1 MPWRATLGAAGLT
14 GVLVLLWLTRRAEP
28 QRAQEEDEEKELKEA
43 EKERCESEKIEEKDE
58 KDEIEREGRASPRI
72 LHIELNLIV
81 MLLYLLVRASA
92 LVGQISDE
100 QAKSGILPGEQVVWN
115 FQKLLRCILIVLC
128 GTCTYL
134 QDLDLSKDW
143 PNLVF
148 QRFRQELWLLGEDED
163 SAGVAQRRRWM
174 LLLVVLSRAVLGTVR
189 SFMKFQASIDEE
201 KDAHNICSGFFI
213 NLIIFLLD
221 VTANCGFLLGFSAG
235 RHYFAPRLDA
245 EESTTVRYLC
255 RPKAVIADALQSEE
269 SKEEVTSRKTSSL
282 GLSKELSRSNW
293 QGWSL
298 EHHGPIFLCYARRAM
313 LGLLVTSALECYFL
327 SHWEVGIL
335 GNREDEVDV
344 FRIKPYFQ
352 SWTPDFSRWRLRRV
366 ILGSWRDLFYFVLLH
381 PWIST
386 IFASV
391 FFFITLLRAHG
402 FSRLE
407 KLERLLQK
415 ALIAAMSYL
424 VLLSAQ
430 RAYFAMSC
438 LLICWECRS
447 LEIRFTNFAKLFP
460 QLSPRERYLQ
470 HFALIDEVKE
480 LQRKTAPMIRY
491 VFLQR
496 FAYLALD
503 VARQSCDALLPF
515 NLVHY
520 LFRHVMFLTALAI
533 TAWRIG
539 KLNFSVY
546 EKLHNTVMDLLP
558 RNWAENLGRSATL
571 QQEVTMQRQH
581 AEDWF
586 RYLQHNIDTGRRD
599 ACISVFHL
607 RFAAKSHV
615 VSLSV
620 LTLLTL
626 PLLNKVL
633 EFYGRHVVNER
644 LWTPSFLNR
653 MESTCAAEA

>member
-1 MPWRATLGAAGLT
+1 MTYVLPWRAAAGVA
-14 GVLVLLWLTRRAEP
+14 GVLLLFWLTRRAEP
-28 QRAQEEDEEKELKEA
+28 RRPWEEKELQEAQKESYESEEEEKEEKEL
-43 EKERCESEKIEEKDE
+43 EKER
-58 KDEIEREGRASPRI
+58 AVPR
-72 LHIELNLIV
+72 LFHIEV
-81 MLLYLLVRASA
+81 LLMILLFLLLVRAAA
-92 LVGQISDE
+92 LVGQTSEE

-128 GTCTYL
+128 CSCAYL
-134 QDLDLSKDW
+134 EDVDLSQDW

-148 QRFRQELWLLGEDED
+148 QRFRQELWLLGEDSED
-163 SAGVAQRRRWM
+163 VAQRRRWM
-174 LLLVVLSRAVLGTVR
+174 LLLVILSRALLGTVR
-189 SFMKFQASIDEE
+189 SFMKFQGSIDEYE
-201 KDAHNICSGFFI
+201 ESERNICSGFFI

-235 RHYFAPRLDA
+235 RHYFAPSDG

-255 RPKAVIADALQSEE
+255 RPKALIHTETEE
-269 SKEEVTSRKTSSL
+269 NKVNKEEVTSRRPSSL

-298 EHHGPIFLCYARRAM
+298 EHHGPIFLSYARRAM

-386 IFASV
+386 TFASL
-391 FFFITLLRAHG
+391 FFSTTLLTAHG
-402 FSRLE
+402 FSRFQ
-407 KLERLLQK
+407 KLQRLLQK
-415 ALIAAMSYL
+415 AFIAALSYL

-470 HFALIDEVKE
+470 HFALLDEVKE

-546 EKLHNTVMDLLP
+546 EKLHNRVMDLLP
-558 RNWAENLGRSATL
+558 RNWAEHLGRSASL

-599 ACISVFHL
+599 ACISVFQL

-615 VSLSV
+615 VSLSF